1 MFDINTIPSQK
12 GRIAIIT
19 GANTG
24 LGFETALELAKK
36 DITVIMACRDLDKAS
51 KAKNEILSQVP
62 VATVEVMELDLSKLS
77 SVSAFADAYLKKY
90 TTLDLLINNAGIM
103 IPPFSKT
110 EDGFESQMGAN
121 YFGHF
126 LLTGLL
132 LKTLMQTA
140 HSRIVTLSSKAHERG
155 RIDFENL
162 HAEKSYSRMG
172 AYGQSKLACLLFA
185 QELQRRLA
193 AHQSGTIAVSAH
205 PGVSNTELGRY
216 IPKLFYT
223 IFMPVFSFFTHPP
236 KDGALPTLMAAL
248 DTEVKGG
255 DYFGPTGF
263 NGMKGKPGKVKALPH
278 AYDKEVAKKLFEVS
292 EKLTAYTYT
301 F

>member
-1 MFDINTIPSQK
+1 MFDINNIPSQK

-19 GANTG
+19 GSNTG

-36 DITVIMACRDLDKAS
+36 NTTVIMACRDLDKAS
-51 KAKNEILSQVP
+51 KAKNAILSLAAG
-62 VATVEVMELDLSKLS
+62 ATVEVMELDLSKLS
-77 SVSAFADAYLKKY
+77 SVRAFADAYLKKY

-132 LKTLMQTA
+132 LKTIMQTP

-162 HAEKSYSRMG
+162 HAEKSYSRM
-172 AYGQSKLACLLFA
+172 
-185 QELQRRLA
+185 LA

-205 PGVSNTELGRY
+205 PGVSDTELGRY

-223 IFMPVFSFFTHPP
+223 VFMPVFSFFTHPP

-248 DTEVKGG
+248 DEDVKGG

-278 AYDKEVAKKLFEVS
+278 AYDKEVAKKLWEVS
-292 EKLTAYTYT
+292 EKLTGYTYT